1 MKRRTLLCIPL
12 LPAMFPLIAT
22 AKPEPTVAAHA
33 ASKEWLKRLDA
44 ADYAGT
50 WEAAASMFKSAVSAQ
65 AWQQA
70 SQSVRNPLGAV
81 RSRSD
86 RSATYTQT
94 LPGVPDG
101 KYVVVEFNTAFDN
114 KAQAIE
120 TVTTA
125 LDRDGTWR
133 VAGYFIK

>member
-1 MKRRTLLCIPL
+1 MDRRTFLHMSLVATATP
-12 LPAMFPLIAT
+12 MIAT
-22 AKPEPTVAAHA
+22 AAPEPTTAARA
-33 ASKEWLKRLDA
+33 AITEWLKKLDA
-44 ADYAGT
+44 TDYAGT
-50 WEAAASMFKSAVSAQ
+50 WEAAASVFKSAVSVQ

-81 RSRSD
+81 RSRSN
-86 RSATYTQT
+86 RSATYTKT

-101 KYVVVEFNTAFDN
+101 EYVVVQFTTDFVN

-120 TVTTA
+120 TVTAA

>member
-1 MKRRTLLCIPL
+1 
-12 LPAMFPLIAT
+12 
-22 AKPEPTVAAHA
+22 
-33 ASKEWLKRLDA
+33 LKRLDA
-44 ADYAGT
+44 ADYTGT
-50 WEAAASMFKSAVSAQ
+50 WEAAASVFKLAVSAQ

-86 RSATYTQT
+86 RSATYTKT

-101 KYVVVEFNTAFDN
+101 EYVVVQFDTSFEN

-125 LDRDGTWR
+125 LDRDGIWR

>member
-1 MKRRTLLCIPL
+1 M
-12 LPAMFPLIAT
+12 IA
-22 AKPEPTVAAHA
+22 AAAPEPAAAAQA
-33 ASKEWLKRLDA
+33 ASREWLKKLDA
-44 ADYAGT
+44 ADYTGT
-50 WEAAASMFKSAVSAQ
+50 WEAAASMFKSAVSIQ

-70 SQSVRNPLGAV
+70 SRAVRSPLGAV

-86 RSATYTQT
+86 RSVTYTRT

-101 KYVVVEFNTAFDN
+101 EFVVVQFNTVFEN

-120 TVTTA
+120 TVTAA

>member
-1 MKRRTLLCIPL
+1 MERRVFLHIPVL
-12 LPAMFPLIAT
+12 SAVFPLIAT
-22 AKPEPTVAAHA
+22 AAPEPTTAAHA
-33 ASKEWLKRLDA
+33 ASKEWLKKLDA
-44 ADYAGT
+44 ADYTGT
-50 WEAAASMFKSAVSAQ
+50 WEVAASMFKSAVSVQ

-70 SQSVRNPLGAV
+70 SHSVRNPLGAV
-81 RSRSD
+81 RRRSD
-86 RSATYTQT
+86 RSATYTKT

-101 KYVVVEFNTAFDN
+101 EYVVVQFNTTFEN

-120 TVTTA
+120 TVTAA

>member
-1 MKRRTLLCIPL
+1 MDRRIFLRSPL
-12 LPAMFPLIAT
+12 LPAAFPLIAT
-22 AKPEPTVAAHA
+22 AAPEPTTAAQA
-33 ASKEWLKRLDA
+33 ASKEWLKKLDA
-44 ADYAGT
+44 ADYTGT
-50 WEAAASMFKSAVSAQ
+50 WEAAASMFKAAVTAQ

-86 RSATYTQT
+86 RSATYTKT
-94 LPGVPDG
+94 LPGVPEG
-101 KYVVVEFNTAFDN
+101 EYVVVQFNTTFEN
-114 KAQAIE
+114 KAQAVE